1 MQDSK
6 RNLNKTSPQRTLL
19 KALSIVLVG
28 LGLQA
33 CQMSPTYL
41 TPDQWNARTN
51 AVNAFTN
58 AVQAHNQGQRPTW
71 GPATPYRAPTQSNP
85 FIQPAQ
91 QPDNQPLF
99 GEGSLFNQ

>member
-6 RNLNKTSPQRTLL
+6 RTAYNSNYSRTLL
-19 KALSIVLVG
+19 KALSVLLVST
-28 LGLQA
+28 LLQA
-33 CQMSPTYL
+33 CQTSPTYL

-51 AVNAFTN
+51 AVNAFTQ
-58 AVQAHNQGQRPTW
+58 AVQAHNQGQRPTY

-91 QPDNQPLF
+91 QPEQPLF
-99 GEGSLFNQ
+99 GEGSLFGQ